1 MGIVAIGAALS
12 GEMRVLLRG
21 VTYSAQRN
29 TGLSM
34 LLMAV
39 SARDFSFVG
48 AALFIYQLSRF
59 LVAEFTCHIRI
70 ADI

>member
-1 MGIVAIGAALS
+1 MGIVAIGAALN
-12 GEMRVLLRG
+12 GKMWVLLRG
-21 VTYSAQRN
+21 MTYGAQRN
-29 TGLSM
+29 TRLSM

-39 SARDFSFVG
+39 SAGDFGFVE

-59 LVAEFTCHIRI
+59 LVAGFTCHIRI

>member
-1 MGIVAIGAALS
+1 
-12 GEMRVLLRG
+12 
-21 VTYSAQRN
+21 
-29 TGLSM
+29 M

-39 SARDFSFVG
+39 SAGDFGFVE

-59 LVAEFTCHIRI
+59 FVAGFTCHLCI